1 MKEIRGKHKKKYS
14 SLPKAL
20 KIKQGIIKNES
31 QIAKN
36 LRYFTIV
43 GNALVS

>member
-20 KIKQGIIKNES
+20 KIKQGITKNES

-36 LRYFTIV
+36 LTDIL
-43 GNALVS
+43 LV

>member
-14 SLPKAL
+14 SLPKA
-20 KIKQGIIKNES
+20 NES

-36 LRYFTIV
+36 LTDIS
-43 GNALVS
+43 LV